1 MTRPVRPAALV
12 ILTMCMV
19 YPGVTSLFQGLY
31 PFVAGDW
38 FNLVGQN
45 NLLMGII
52 GNMGLPYWI
61 VSGLQTL
68 IGLAWIGGVL
78 GLWAGDWKAYP
89 LALLAALGS
98 LALGPGPAVMGLI
111 GLVCL
116 IGFRQRAE
124 EIPA

>member
-12 ILTMCMV
+12 ILTLCMI

-45 NLLMGII
+45 HPLYAILSSVGMPVWVTSI
-52 GNMGLPYWI
+52 
-61 VSGLQTL
+61 LQAGV
-68 IGLAWIGGVL
+68 GLAWMGGVL

-89 LALLAALGS
+89 LALLGALGS
-98 LALGPGPAVMGLI
+98 LLLGPGPAAMGVIGLI
-111 GLVCL
+111 CLV
-116 IGFRQRAE
+116 GFRQNAQ